1 MALNQ
6 SARHRPCRWDAR
18 KIALCVALTGII
30 AAATPSQAQTPPDQ
44 APAPSETPTPTPA
57 PSPTPENADVHA
69 AGNTIASGDKP
80 VAAGQAKADPWG
92 PVPTKD
98 VSLVNLSPF
107 FLPYFNNGPV
117 FGLPGTVVGDFTD
130 RTQLTGDWGGVRT
143 KLARRG
149 YFFDLYSTSAYQN
162 VASGGLKTGSAF
174 MQNTQLS
181 INVDTGRAGLWS
193 GGLFHVTLE
202 SRIGSSPQKTFT
214 VGSVVPQYTGLTVPG
229 PFFTND
235 FLPTE
240 YFLVQS
246 LRPKFSV
253 ILGKINV
260 LNICDQTLF
269 GHSYKDT
276 FANVNFRKNPMAL
289 NFYNTTALAA
299 VGVWTPTKWVAIAG
313 GVLDPNSKANNLA
326 TDAFDKVNIYAASI
340 FSYKLGDLPGQS
352 WAQFNWTNKPKID
365 LAKPFGPL
373 SPEAIPQAVGVLVGS
388 PSTESLPINF
398 KSESWVTVENFSQY
412 LSVKEDPETVA
423 QKLISG
429 QTLRG
434 IGVFGRV
441 GYAPEET
448 NPITRDASIALLA
461 HGLSDRR
468 QNDSFGVGFYHNG
481 ISRPLKDNIAR
492 LTGSTSRVKNEQ
504 GVEVFY
510 DFAITPA
517 IKLIPSYQHIW
528 NPLSASVAR
537 NQRGADVFL
546 ARVNVTW

>member
-18 KIALCVALTGII
+18 KIALGVALTAII

-44 APAPSETPTPTPA
+44 APATSETPTPA

-69 AGNTIASGDKP
+69 TGNTIASGDKP
-80 VAAGQAKADPWG
+80 VASGQAKADPWG

-98 VSLVNLSPF
+98 VSLVNVLPL

-149 YFFDLYSTSAYQN
+149 YFFDLYSTSAYQD

-313 GVLDPNSKANNLA
+313 GVLDPNSKANSFA

-388 PSTESLPINF
+388 PSTEGLPINF

-423 QKLISG
+423 QKLNSG

-441 GYAPEET
+441 GYAPGET

-481 ISRPLKDNIAR
+481 ISRQLKDNIAR
-492 LTGSTSRVKNEQ
+492 LTEGTSRVKNEQ

-546 ARVNVTW
+546 ARLNVTW

>member
-1 MALNQ
+1 MASNQ
-6 SARHRPCRWDAR
+6 STRHHPHRWDVR
-18 KIALCVALTGII
+18 KIVLCVALTGII
-30 AAATPSQAQTPPDQ
+30 AAATPTQAQAPPDQ
-44 APAPSETPTPTPA
+44 APATSETLTPTPT
-57 PSPTPENADVHA
+57 PSPTPENADVRA

-80 VAAGQAKADPWG
+80 ADPRHAKADLWG

-98 VSLVNLSPF
+98 VSLVNLLPF

-130 RTQLTGDWGGVRT
+130 RTQLSGDWGGVRT

-149 YFFDLYSTSAYQN
+149 YFFDLYSTSAYQD

-174 MQNTQLS
+174 IQNTQLS

-193 GGLFHVTLE
+193 GGLFHVTFE
-202 SRIGSSPQKTFT
+202 SRTGSSPQKTFT
-214 VGSVVPQYTGLTVPG
+214 AGSVAPQYNGLTVPG

-235 FLPTE
+235 VLPTE

-260 LNICDQTLF
+260 LNICDRTLF
-269 GHSYKDT
+269 GNSYKDT
-276 FANVNFRKNPMAL
+276 FANLNFIKNPMAL

-299 VGVWTPTKWVAIAG
+299 VGVWTPTKSVVIAG

-326 TDAFDKVNIYAASI
+326 TDAFDKVNIYATSI
-340 FSYKLGDLPGQS
+340 FSYKLGNLPGQS
-352 WAQFNWTNKPKID
+352 WVQFNWTNKPKID
-365 LAKPFGPL
+365 LAKPFGRL
-373 SPEAIPQAVGVLVGS
+373 SPEAVPQAVGVLVGS
-388 PSTESLPINF
+388 PSTEGLPINF
-398 KSESWVTVENFSQY
+398 KSNSWVTIGNFSQY
-412 LSVKEDPETVA
+412 LSVKEDPEAVA
-423 QKLISG
+423 QKLNSG

-441 GYAPEET
+441 GYAPAET
-448 NPITRDASIALLA
+448 NPITRDVSIALLA

-468 QNDSFGVGFYHNG
+468 KNDSFGVGFYHNG
-481 ISRPLKDNIAR
+481 ISRPLKDNVAN
-492 LTGSTSRVKNEQ
+492 LTGGTSRVKNEQ

-517 IKLIPSYQHIW
+517 IKLISSYQHIW
-528 NPLSASVAR
+528 NPLSADVTR

-546 ARVNVTW
+546 ARVNLTW

>member
-1 MALNQ
+1 MLAEEKIQHSPGKTELRAVRLPITGSVLLVALSLCVPTPLQAQ
-6 SARHRPCRWDAR
+6 SASA
-18 KIALCVALTGII
+18 
-30 AAATPSQAQTPPDQ
+30 
-44 APAPSETPTPTPA
+44 
-57 PSPTPENADVHA
+57 
-69 AGNTIASGDKP
+69 DKP
-80 VAAGQAKADPWG
+80 AAAGQPKADPWG
-92 PVPTKD
+92 PVQTKD

-107 FLPYFNNGPV
+107 LLSYFNNGPV
-117 FGLPGTVVGDFTD
+117 FGLTGTVAGDFKD

-143 KLARRG
+143 ELASRG
-149 YFFDLYSTSAYQN
+149 YFFDLYSTSAYQD
-162 VASGGLKTGSAF
+162 VASGGLKNGSAF
-174 MQNTQLS
+174 LQNTQLS

-202 SRIGSSPQKTFT
+202 SRNGSSPQNTFT

-253 ILGKINV
+253 LLGKINV
-260 LNICDQTLF
+260 LNICDRTLF
-269 GHSYKDT
+269 GNSYKDT
-276 FANVNFRKNPMAL
+276 FANVNFLKNPMAL

-299 VGVWTPTKWVAIAG
+299 VGVWTPTKWVTIAG
-313 GVLDPNSKANNLA
+313 GVLDPNSKANNLS
-326 TDAFDKVNIYAASI
+326 TDAFDKANIYAASI
-340 FSYKLGDLPGQS
+340 FSYKLGGLPGQS
-352 WAQFNWTNKPKID
+352 WAQFNWTNKSKIN
-365 LAKPFGPL
+365 LGKPFGPL
-373 SPEAIPQAVGVLVGS
+373 SPEAIPKAVGVLVGS
-388 PSTESLPINF
+388 PSTEDLPINF

-412 LSVKEDPETVA
+412 LLVKDEPETVA

-448 NPITRDASIALLA
+448 NPVTRDASIALLA
-461 HGLSDRR
+461 HGISDSR
-468 QNDSFGVGFYHNG
+468 QNDSFGVGFYYNG
-481 ISRPLKDNIAR
+481 ISRSLKDNIAQ
-492 LTGSTSRVKNEQ
+492 LTGGTSRVKNEQ

-537 NQRGADVFL
+537 NQHGADVFL

>member
-6 SARHRPCRWDAR
+6 PARHRPCRWNAC
-18 KIALCVALTGII
+18 KIVLYVALAGII
-30 AAATPSQAQTPPDQ
+30 AAPIPTQAQSPPDQ
-44 APAPSETPTPTPA
+44 APATSETPTPTPT
-57 PSPTPENADVHA
+57 PSPTPEDVDVHA
-69 AGNTIASGDKP
+69 EGNSIDRGDKP
-80 VAAGQAKADPWG
+80 AAAGQAKPDPWG
-92 PVPTKD
+92 PVSTKD
-98 VSLVNLSPF
+98 VSLVNLLPF
-107 FLPYFNNGPV
+107 YLPYFNNGPV
-117 FGLPGTVVGDFTD
+117 FGLPGTVVGDFKD

-149 YFFDLYSTSAYQN
+149 YFFDLYSTSAYQD
-162 VASGGLKTGSAF
+162 VASGGLKNGSAF

-202 SRIGSSPQKTFT
+202 SRVGSSPQKTFT
-214 VGSVVPQYTGLTVPG
+214 VGSVAPQYNGLTVPG

-240 YFLVQS
+240 YFLIQS

-253 ILGKINV
+253 LLGKINV
-260 LNICDQTLF
+260 INICDHTLF
-269 GHSYKDT
+269 GNSYKDT
-276 FANVNFRKNPMAL
+276 FANFNFLKNPMAL

-299 VGVWTPTKWVAIAG
+299 VGVWTPTKWAVIAG
-313 GVLDPNSKANNLA
+313 GVLDPNSEPNNLA
-326 TDAFDKVNIYAASI
+326 AHAFDKVNIYATSV
-340 FSYKLGDLPGQS
+340 FSYKVGDLPGQS

-373 SPEAIPQAVGVLVGS
+373 SAEMIPQAVGILVGS
-388 PSTESLPINF
+388 PSTEGLPINF
-398 KSESWVTVENFSQY
+398 RSDSWVTVENFSQY
-412 LSVKEDPETVA
+412 LSVKDDPEAAA
-423 QKLISG
+423 QKLNSG

-461 HGLSDRR
+461 HGLSDGR

-481 ISRPLKDNIAR
+481 ISRPLKNNIAR
-492 LTGSTSRVKNEQ
+492 LTGGTSRVKNEQ

-537 NQRGADVFL
+537 DQRGADVFL
-546 ARVNVTW
+546 ARINVTW

>member
-1 MALNQ
+1 MPG
-6 SARHRPCRWDAR
+6 S
-18 KIALCVALTGII
+18 
-30 AAATPSQAQTPPDQ
+30 
-44 APAPSETPTPTPA
+44 
-57 PSPTPENADVHA
+57 
-69 AGNTIASGDKP
+69 
-80 VAAGQAKADPWG
+80 
-92 PVPTKD
+92 
-98 VSLVNLSPF
+98 F
-107 FLPYFNNGPV
+107 FMN
-117 FGLPGTVVGDFTD
+117 
-130 RTQLTGDWGGVRT
+130 
-143 KLARRG
+143 
-149 YFFDLYSTSAYQN
+149 DL
-162 VASGGLKTGSAF
+162 
-174 MQNTQLS
+174 
-181 INVDTGRAGLWS
+181 
-193 GGLFHVTLE
+193 
-202 SRIGSSPQKTFT
+202 
-214 VGSVVPQYTGLTVPG
+214 
-229 PFFTND
+229 
-235 FLPTE
+235 LPTE

-246 LRPKFSV
+246 LGPKFSV

-260 LNICDQTLF
+260 LNICDRTLF
-269 GHSYKDT
+269 GNSYKDT
-276 FANVNFRKNPMAL
+276 FANINFLKNPMAL
-289 NFYNTTALAA
+289 NFYNTTTLAA

-326 TDAFDKVNIYAASI
+326 THAFDKVNIYAALI

-388 PSTESLPINF
+388 PSTKGLPINF

-441 GYAPEET
+441 GYAPEDT

-468 QNDSFGVGFYHNG
+468 PNDSFGVGFYHNG
-481 ISRPLKDNIAR
+481 ISRPLKDNIAH
-492 LTGSTSRVKNEQ
+492 LTGGTSRVKNEQ

-528 NPLSASVAR
+528 NPFSASVAR

>member
-1 MALNQ
+1 MEELMALIRP
-6 SARHRPCRWDAR
+6 ARHRPCRWDAQ

-30 AAATPSQAQTPPDQ
+30 AAATPSQAQTPLDQ
-44 APAPSETPTPTPA
+44 LPATSETPTPA

-69 AGNTIASGDKP
+69 AGNTIGDKP

-149 YFFDLYSTSAYQN
+149 YFFDLYYTSAYQD

-174 MQNTQLS
+174 MHNTQLS

-260 LNICDQTLF
+260 LNICDRTLF
-269 GHSYKDT
+269 GNSYKDT

-326 TDAFDKVNIYAASI
+326 TDAFDRVNIYAASI

-388 PSTESLPINF
+388 PSTEGLPINF

-481 ISRPLKDNIAR
+481 ISRPLKDNIAH
-492 LTGSTSRVKNEQ
+492 LTGGTSRVKNEQ

>member
-1 MALNQ
+1 MA
-6 SARHRPCRWDAR
+6 SKDAR
-18 KIALCVALTGII
+18 KIALCVALTGIL

-44 APAPSETPTPTPA
+44 APATSETSTPTPT

-69 AGNTIASGDKP
+69 AANTIASGDKP
-80 VAAGQAKADPWG
+80 VADGPARADPWG

-98 VSLVNLSPF
+98 VSLVNLLPF

-149 YFFDLYSTSAYQN
+149 YFFDLYSTSAYQD

-260 LNICDQTLF
+260 LNICDRTLF
-269 GHSYKDT
+269 GNRYKDT
-276 FANVNFRKNPMAL
+276 FANVNFLKNPMAL

-340 FSYKLGDLPGQS
+340 FSYKLDGLPGQS

-373 SPEAIPQAVGVLVGS
+373 SPEAIPQAVGVLAGS
-388 PSTESLPINF
+388 PSTAGLPINF

-423 QKLISG
+423 QKLVSG

-441 GYAPEET
+441 GYAPEKT

-481 ISRPLKDNIAR
+481 ISRPLKENIAR
-492 LTGSTSRVKNEQ
+492 LTGGTSRVKNEQ
-504 GVEVFY
+504 GV
-510 DFAITPA
+510 
-517 IKLIPSYQHIW
+517 
-528 NPLSASVAR
+528 
-537 NQRGADVFL
+537 DVF
-546 ARVNVTW
+546 

>member
-6 SARHRPCRWDAR
+6 SARHRSCRWDAR

-30 AAATPSQAQTPPDQ
+30 ATATPSQAQTPPDQ
-44 APAPSETPTPTPA
+44 APATSVKPTPA
-57 PSPTPENADVHA
+57 PSPTPENADGHA
-69 AGNTIASGDKP
+69 AANTIASGDEP

-149 YFFDLYSTSAYQN
+149 YFFDLYSTSAYQD

-193 GGLFHVTLE
+193 GGLFHITLE

-214 VGSVVPQYTGLTVPG
+214 VGSVAPQYTGLTVPG

-253 ILGKINV
+253 VLGKINV
-260 LNICDQTLF
+260 INICDQTLF
-269 GHSYKDT
+269 GNSYKDT
-276 FANVNFRKNPMAL
+276 FANLNFRKNPMAL
-289 NFYNTTALAA
+289 NFYNTSALAA
-299 VGVWTPTKWVAIAG
+299 VGVWTPTKWVTIAG

-340 FSYKLGDLPGQS
+340 FSYKLGRLPGQS

-365 LAKPFGPL
+365 LAKPFGLL
-373 SPEAIPQAVGVLVGS
+373 SPETIPRAVGVLVGS
-388 PSTESLPINF
+388 PSTQGLPINF
-398 KSESWVTVENFSQY
+398 KSKSWVTVENFSQY
-412 LSVKEDPETVA
+412 LSVKENPETVA

-434 IGVFGRV
+434 IGLFGRV

-492 LTGSTSRVKNEQ
+492 ITGGTSRVKNEQ

>member
-1 MALNQ
+1 MDLNQ
-6 SARHRPCRWDAR
+6 PARHRPCRWDAR

-44 APAPSETPTPTPA
+44 APATSETPTPTPA

-69 AGNTIASGDKP
+69 AGNTSASGDKP
-80 VAAGQAKADPWG
+80 AAAGQAKADPWG

-98 VSLVNLSPF
+98 VSLVNLLPF
-107 FLPYFNNGPV
+107 FLPYFSNGPV
-117 FGLPGTVVGDFTD
+117 FGPPGTVVGDFTD

-149 YFFDLYSTSAYQN
+149 YFFDLYSTSAYQD

-313 GVLDPNSKANNLA
+313 GVLDPNSKANNFA

-388 PSTESLPINF
+388 PSIAGLPINY
-398 KSESWVTVENFSQY
+398 KSRSWVTVENFSQY
-412 LSVKEDPETVA
+412 LLVKEDPETVA

-492 LTGSTSRVKNEQ
+492 LTGGTSRVKNEQ

>member
-1 MALNQ
+1 M
-6 SARHRPCRWDAR
+6 
-18 KIALCVALTGII
+18 
-30 AAATPSQAQTPPDQ
+30 
-44 APAPSETPTPTPA
+44 
-57 PSPTPENADVHA
+57 
-69 AGNTIASGDKP
+69 
-80 VAAGQAKADPWG
+80 
-92 PVPTKD
+92 
-98 VSLVNLSPF
+98 
-107 FLPYFNNGPV
+107 
-117 FGLPGTVVGDFTD
+117 
-130 RTQLTGDWGGVRT
+130 
-143 KLARRG
+143 
-149 YFFDLYSTSAYQN
+149 
-162 VASGGLKTGSAF
+162 
-174 MQNTQLS
+174 
-181 INVDTGRAGLWS
+181 
-193 GGLFHVTLE
+193 
-202 SRIGSSPQKTFT
+202 
-214 VGSVVPQYTGLTVPG
+214 PG

-260 LNICDQTLF
+260 LNICDRTLF
-269 GHSYKDT
+269 GNSYKDT
-276 FANVNFRKNPMAL
+276 FANVNFLKNPMAL
-289 NFYNTTALAA
+289 NFYNTTTLAA

-326 TDAFDKVNIYAASI
+326 THAFDKVNIYAASI

-373 SPEAIPQAVGVLVGS
+373 SSEAIPQAVGLLVGS
-388 PSTESLPINF
+388 PSTEGLPINF

-441 GYAPEET
+441 GYAPEDT

-468 QNDSFGVGFYHNG
+468 PNDSFGVGFYHNG
-481 ISRPLKDNIAR
+481 ISRPLKDSIAH
-492 LTGSTSRVKNEQ
+492 LTGGTSRVKNEQ

-528 NPLSASVAR
+528 NPLSATVAR

-546 ARVNVTW
+546 ARANVTW

>member
-6 SARHRPCRWDAR
+6 SVRHRKCKWDAR
-18 KIALCVALTGII
+18 KIALCIALTGTI
-30 AAATPSQAQTPPDQ
+30 AAATPMQAQTLPDQ
-44 APAPSETPTPTPA
+44 AATSETRSPTPT
-57 PSPTPENADVHA
+57 PSPTPENAEVPA
-69 AGNTIASGDKP
+69 AGNTVAGRDKP
-80 VAAGQAKADPWG
+80 AAAGQTKADPWA

-98 VSLVNLSPF
+98 VSLANLSPF

-117 FGLPGTVVGDFTD
+117 FGLPGTVVGGFRD

-149 YFFDLYSTSAYQN
+149 YFFDLYTTSTYQD

-202 SRIGSSPQKTFT
+202 SRNGSAPQKTFA
-214 VGSVVPQYTGLTVPG
+214 VGSVVPQYTGLAMPG

-260 LNICDQTLF
+260 VNICDRTLF
-269 GHSYKDT
+269 GNSYKDT
-276 FANVNFRKNPMAL
+276 FANVNFLKNPMAL
-289 NFYNTTALAA
+289 NFYNTTSLAA
-299 VGVWTPTKWVAIAG
+299 VGVWTPTKWLAIAG

-340 FSYKLGDLPGQS
+340 FSYKLGGLPGQS

-365 LAKPFGPL
+365 LAKPFGSL
-373 SPEAIPQAVGVLVGS
+373 SPEVIPQAVGVLVGS
-388 PSTESLPINF
+388 PSTASLPINF
-398 KSESWVTVENFSQY
+398 KSKSWVTVENFSQY
-412 LSVKEDPETVA
+412 LLVKEGPETVA
-423 QKLISG
+423 QKIISG

-481 ISRPLKDNIAR
+481 ISRSLKDNIAR
-492 LTGSTSRVKNEQ
+492 LTGGTSRVKDEQ

-528 NPLSASVAR
+528 NPLTASVAR
-537 NQRGADVFL
+537 DQRGVDVFL